1 MTRLARL
8 QLQNIGT
15 FVQADIELRDGVT
28 IIAGDIGVGKTML
41 LRGLTA
47 ALIGADRGQAAA
59 LLRWGTDKGRMAIT
73 LEHDGKPLSISR
85 ALNRDGATV
94 NQNEVLVNDGKPR
107 IMSPTVAHAK
117 LFAKLL
123 GFPVPYSARHDVYN
137 HVFAVPQEG
146 MRAVLDETSRNRVE
160 VLRRVFGVEKFAVA
174 ADNGTA
180 LSRELDSRL
189 RESAPQVEQ
198 LQVIKQRRSEARA
211 KVDELRARVAKL
223 VDAERTLVRAV
234 TKLEEKCAGN
244 QESRTE
250 LASLHERR
258 RMIVT
263 SSHTSTHR
271 EAVHAAKKSIEH
283 WQSVVVNAAQQ
294 DVRRVKLNQ
303 LLHKAELEQ
312 AAVSHKV
319 KSAQRRL
326 KKLRALTGEC
336 PFLGT
341 PCQNLSRKA
350 RAVLVS
356 AQGAKILDLLK
367 RQQDAIDEVARL
379 SKLITACGVIDAHAQ
394 AVIKLDR
401 AQAIYNQASES
412 LAHAKSNKE
421 QLEKIEQQIIDVTAA
436 VEKQSNYAEHLSEA
450 RESLNTSQQQRSV
463 AQTQLADQQERIDEA
478 NRDYEKVKAQV
489 AARTVFITRSRW
501 VKARF
506 VPEMM
511 LLEQEQLSR
520 ARAALEHY
528 FSQWLRMLL
537 PSGEFTAS
545 IAADCS
551 PEIAKRGFTVPSL
564 QFGLSGGQRT
574 AVGLAYSLATRSAYQ
589 ELYGNDKVPDFL
601 ILDEPTSG
609 FSSVQI
615 GNLREVIG
623 ALEVRQLFLIT
634 HEVEQL
640 SSVADS
646 IINLTLNDSGC
657 TLIECR

>member
-15 FVQADIELRDGVT
+15 FVQADVVLRDGVT

-73 LEHDGKPLSISR
+73 LEHDGKPLGISR

-174 ADNGTA
+174 ADNGAA

-211 KVDELRARVAKL
+211 KVEELRGRVAKL
-223 VDAERTLVRAV
+223 VDAERTLNRAV

-250 LASLHERR
+250 LAKLHERR

-271 EAVHAAKKSIEH
+271 EAVRAAQKSIEH

-294 DVRRVKLNQ
+294 DVRRVKLTQ

-312 AAVSHKV
+312 AAVAHKV

-326 KKLRALTGEC
+326 KKLRALKGEC
-336 PFLGT
+336 SLCGSV
-341 PCQNLSRKA
+341 LSRKA
-350 RAVLVS
+350 SALLVTAQQARLTDLQTKAERAVS
-356 AQGAKILDLLK
+356 
-367 RQQDAIDEVARL
+367 EFSRL
-379 SKLITACGVIDAHAQ
+379 SKSIAACGGIDAHAQ

-450 RESLNTSQQQRSV
+450 RESLNTSLQQRSV

-489 AARTVFITRSRW
+489 AARTVYITRGRW
-501 VKARF
+501 IKSRF
-506 VPEMM
+506 VPEMVV
-511 LLEQEQLSR
+511 LEQEQLSR

-528 FSQWLRMLL
+528 FSQWLRTLL

-574 AVGLAYSLATRSAYQ
+574 AVGLAYSLATRSAYH
-589 ELYGNDKVPDFL
+589 ELYGNDTVPDFL

-657 TLIECR
+657 TIIECR